1 MKTCK
6 ICGCSFDEE
15 NFEGVVVNEGIDN
28 EYHVCCDCVPS
39 ECNNGHIISCEACG
53 SYFSADKLHDEEIEG
68 HSFTACPACGKD
80 VVEGL
85 SRAEFEDEYFRPRYS
100 VVVRQFSGSV
110 RGYIVSANG
119 RHEVMKRLLEKLDF
133 NYVAEVSIGEI
144 LVKEDE
150 FNVHEQKKFDE
161 IKAKHS
167 TTIVVDADVG
177 EALAFVQDLLE
188 AEADAIKNREP
199 HATASIGRL
208 NEAAYEVFSIS
219 NEIDA
224 EEFDDGK

>member
-1 MKTCK
+1 MYMSK
-6 ICGCSFDEE
+6 
-15 NFEGVVVNEGIDN
+15 
-28 EYHVCCDCVPS
+28 
-39 ECNNGHIISCEACG
+39 
-53 SYFSADKLHDEEIEG
+53 
-68 HSFTACPACGKD
+68 
-80 VVEGL
+80 
-85 SRAEFEDEYFRPRYS
+85 
-100 VVVRQFSGSV
+100 
-110 RGYIVSANG
+110 
-119 RHEVMKRLLEKLDF
+119 
-133 NYVAEVSIGEI
+133 
-144 LVKEDE
+144 
-150 FNVHEQKKFDE
+150 KKFDE

-188 AEADAIKNREP
+188 ADAIKNRES